1 MSYDDW
7 CRFASQNLQK
17 RNSKKYHL
25 FHEFD
30 KMNEI
35 KEYKQLTTIS
45 TFDWDIL
52 TEASIDVLDKMLNAD
67 WNFIRIWDEIIAKN
81 QIKKI
86 WIKKVDTIE
95 NFILQF
101 PREIQQ
107 KLRERDKQKY
117 ERLWK
122 HFESI
127 QEIQNYITNNNLL

>member
-1 MSYDDW
+1 
-7 CRFASQNLQK
+7 
-17 RNSKKYHL
+17 
-25 FHEFD
+25 
-30 KMNEI
+30 MNEI

-107 KLRERDKQKY
+107 KLRERDKQKF
-117 ERLWK
+117 ERIWK